1 VIQEGQGGTEIVAV
15 RTDDTRI
22 RTIATYLDRGLVGD
36 LINNGV
42 KFEVK
47 AREEGSLLMT
57 LLVSWGPMLL
67 LIGVWV
73 YFMRQMQGGGKGG
86 AFSFGKSKARMLD
99 ENNNT
104 VTFADVAGC
113 DEAKEEVKDK
123 IQETQVES
131 EPESDSE
138 SNNERQPI
146 TPIEN
151 TQQSSPKELTPPPSP
166 ISTEPPIAEQAPIEP
181 PPTESL
187 STNEPPVV
195 QGGGSKQDGG
205 FGKPTWAPLNSG
217 ESLQSAIGLTKEQ
230 IGSTGSKLLSTIIGE
245 KTPESIQLKLKSIDD
260 QLRILKVQKFNTETN
275 INNESTNFIEIRKD
289 YLIALTNKTKF
300 EKYSIYYDTEINKV
314 LKPQSS
320 QSSDMITLKTI
331 IENKFP
337 KTKDENGKFNFDE
350 WRDNTFDA
358 LQNNNKDDDSKGI
371 KPRQNEINSKIWW
384 ARIISSSPSKSNQQT
399 NQPKNIESE
408 LNTLLDKKSKNT
420 IELEDAIQTEQDKKP
435 FYDEKLQEIKDL
447 RLKLQDT
454 NKKIKDLQET
464 RKLVLVELTNYE
476 LPLPKGILNLFPKKQ
491 KPIQKVI
498 QKPSFLPIGEERNKL
513 FAQIKDIETQLKD
526 IEEETN
532 DEIDT
537 QLNNNSNWKPKEDK
551 SDKYAELVNKRL
563 SLEKQRDNLI
573 LELEGRISKEVKEI
587 PKVKNNISIERK
599 RYLEKICPKI
609 IDDLNKKIKF
619 IKASLQQKESN
630 SSEISEL
637 EKLIPKLEEI
647 NERNDKFTGIPT
659 SQVKRKMDADK
670 EREKVKKAR
679 LEVLKQTQGEN
690 TPEIISDLKKQISD
704 LETKIKNLKSDCLKY
719 AEIYLKEIQE
729 SAEAPPSPPTGEVEQ
744 LPLNEFNGDNPF
756 EELNGPRAVEPPTE
770 EAPAEEAPA
779 EPPTEEAPVE
789 PPTEEAPA
797 GEAQP
802 IVKSVFKF
810 DDDFRY
816 EEKNYKVREINE
828 SDMDGDTTKM
838 KVVDN
843 NKKIYNVVLDG
854 KVNVETFSETDQTVK
869 FGGNNKKQFLNHLTR
884 RQWTRSKPS
893 RFKTHRI
900 Y

>member
-1 VIQEGQGGTEIVAV
+1 MSTIVA
-15 RTDDTRI
+15 
-22 RTIATYLDRGLVGD
+22 A
-36 LINNGV
+36 
-42 KFEVK
+42 
-47 AREEGSLLMT
+47 LLAGT
-57 LLVSWGPMLL
+57 AAA
-67 LIGVWV
+67 
-73 YFMRQMQGGGKGG
+73 GG
-86 AFSFGKSKARMLD
+86 AAIWAGSSTSKDIPKSL
-99 ENNNT
+99 
-104 VTFADVAGC
+104 
-113 DEAKEEVKDK
+113 EEVKND
-123 IQETQVES
+123 IQETQVGS
-131 EPESDSE
+131 EPESDSESDSE

-181 PPTESL
+181 PPTTTEPL
-187 STNEPPVV
+187 STNETPIV
-195 QGGGSKQDGG
+195 QGGGNKQDGG

-275 INNESTNFIEIRKD
+275 INNESTNFVEIRKD

-358 LQNNNKDDDSKGI
+358 LQNKDDDPKGI
-371 KPRQNEINSKIWW
+371 KPRQNENNSKIWW

-420 IELEDAIQTEQDKKP
+420 IELEDAIQSEQDKKP

-491 KPIQKVI
+491 KPIQKPI

-551 SDKYAELVNKRL
+551 SDRYAELVNKRL

-573 LELEGRISKEVKEI
+573 LSLEGRSIEQKQLLQSYNEKKLSNTKFLKENQINPIELSKEANKKATQLKKDIEKSVEENRKKIEEE
-587 PKVKNNISIERK
+587 SIETPK
-599 RYLEKICPKI
+599 NILEQQSKSEKIHQCSNALSIVLNLLPNEEKGKKFNDIDEKYQI
-609 IDDLNKKIKF
+609 I
-619 IKASLQQKESN
+619 
-630 SSEISEL
+630 
-637 EKLIPKLEEI
+637 
-647 NERNDKFTGIPT
+647 
-659 SQVKRKMDADK
+659 
-670 EREKVKKAR
+670 
-679 LEVLKQTQGEN
+679 
-690 TPEIISDLKKQISD
+690 
-704 LETKIKNLKSDCLKY
+704 IKNQLKNYGFTD
-719 AEIYLKEIQE
+719 EEIQE
-729 SAEAPPSPPTGEVEQ
+729 CIDTNPE
-744 LPLNEFNGDNPF
+744 LPLNKDREEIEEQNPF
-756 EELNGPRAVEPPTE
+756 
-770 EAPAEEAPA
+770 
-779 EPPTEEAPVE
+779 
-789 PPTEEAPA
+789 
-797 GEAQP
+797 AQ
-802 IVKSVFKF
+802 
-810 DDDFRY
+810 
-816 EEKNYKVREINE
+816 
-828 SDMDGDTTKM
+828 
-838 KVVDN
+838 
-843 NKKIYNVVLDG
+843 
-854 KVNVETFSETDQTVK
+854 
-869 FGGNNKKQFLNHLTR
+869 GGTKKQFLNHLTR